1 MYVWRFRMNKKG
13 QLSIANSID
22 WIILVIISVIITP
35 IARVFIND
43 AIAGTNNTLEIIGLN
58 AILPV
63 YWILLIG
70 VIAMYARPQN
80 PNY

>member
-1 MYVWRFRMNKKG
+1 MNKKG

-22 WIILVIISVIITP
+22 WIILVVVSVCITP
-35 IARVFIND
+35 LARAFIVD

-58 AILPV
+58 AILPI

-70 VIAMYARPQN
+70 VIAMYARPQQ

>member
-1 MYVWRFRMNKKG
+1 MNKKG
-13 QLSIANSID
+13 QLSIDNSIN
-22 WIILVIISVIITP
+22 WLILIIVSVIITP
-35 IARVFIND
+35 IARAFIND

-58 AILPV
+58 ALLPI

-70 VIAMYARPQN
+70 VIVMYARPQA